1 MNRKAM
7 RGGRTETGATLYE
20 IANPCRCTEIDE
32 DTGRRLWNPLC
43 GQSVKPDSCPSCGSS
58 GVSATRLNFEC
69 DECEWSMRRPKA
81 GAPERIE
88 SWDVTSLYPSCLMGD
103 LPVPN
108 GEWLAPETLTALD
121 VESFFFSPEGEAH
134 FWCITCDVEPN
145 PACIYPI
152 LSTKRK
158 VSTDDAS
165 AKLVFDNHPI
175 RGACS
180 CGASPPCYV
189 PHGPECTRT
198 GCDLRAHGE
207 GTLCAEHTGV
217 ASACTPALTVCCPEL
232 RIALRNGWRI
242 TKVHA
247 ALKYKKARYM
257 NEYITAWA
265 AIKNHQDTLKKAK
278 NPAYNL
284 AMRAAAKLIL
294 NSIYGRTL
302 MRERETIAELLT
314 AAQRIEKLK
323 DDAARARVLT
333 EQQLDG
339 GAWLVT
345 SHKAWKPASG
355 LPPCIGVFCLSLSK
369 AVLYNGVTRAVA
381 AGATWLGG
389 DTDAVTLA
397 LPHGVEFPLELQ
409 GSAFGLFTRDYA
421 EQLLTA
427 WSNPFLKGYAFNIT
441 HDHAAYLPAAIKELR
456 TVVLAWPAVHTA
468 NERQLLDALDSA
480 SRLDSSSLSRDVLQ
494 QRDVRHALVATL
506 HEDKGAVLI
515 NALLDLIGPEVMKMK
530 GARVSDNLGALSYER
545 YSALAS
551 GEVQQLT
558 VVKSQLLKLG
568 WCGQRSMAFTHAPIH
583 VRGQND
589 KRKVLALESPFVEL
603 PPGQLPRAGIK
614 RRLTVPWG
622 YDPLPRTV
630 AQVQLCIDAAH
641 ELSAVAACVGE
652 ALDWSTLKAEQLD
665 QLKVVWA
672 RVRSEGGSAS
682 VASTRT
688 GVHCGGCA
696 PFGFDVKR
704 RRTCTHAQRDTQW
717 TTLAGGATPCTRR
730 ASDGTVDT
738 SATLVEALHS
748 LPIPLRS
755 EEQHKTLSPVNK
767 MAPRKSVA
775 PSKCTAE
782 FIMFM
787 VRAAVTDSK
796 SVPLEPARS
805 SFERQL
811 RRGIRK
817 RTGSKRSTLQKGAR
831 LEALCRQLFPDALL
845 SRS

>member
-1 MNRKAM
+1 MRRAHRCRERVHASAHRLLSGATHRAAQWMAHHQTARGAQVQESAVHERVHYDVGGNQEPSRHAQEGKEPCIQPGDA
-7 RGGRTETGATLYE
+7 RGGQAHSQFDLRSHADARARDDRRAAHGGAAHRETERRCGACTR
-20 IANPCRCTEIDE
+20 AHRATARRRC
-32 DTGRRLWNPLC
+32 
-43 GQSVKPDSCPSCGSS
+43 V
-58 GVSATRLNFEC
+58 A
-69 DECEWSMRRPKA
+69 
-81 GAPERIE
+81 
-88 SWDVTSLYPSCLMGD
+88 
-103 LPVPN
+103 
-108 GEWLAPETLTALD
+108 
-121 VESFFFSPEGEAH
+121 
-134 FWCITCDVEPN
+134 CDVAQGVE
-145 PACIYPI
+145 
-152 LSTKRK
+152 TRK
-158 VSTDDAS
+158 
-165 AKLVFDNHPI
+165 
-175 RGACS
+175 
-180 CGASPPCYV
+180 
-189 PHGPECTRT
+189 
-198 GCDLRAHGE
+198 
-207 GTLCAEHTGV
+207 
-217 ASACTPALTVCCPEL
+217 
-232 RIALRNGWRI
+232 
-242 TKVHA
+242 
-247 ALKYKKARYM
+247 
-257 NEYITAWA
+257 
-265 AIKNHQDTLKKAK
+265 
-278 NPAYNL
+278 
-284 AMRAAAKLIL
+284 RAAAVHR
-294 NSIYGRTL
+294 S
-302 MRERETIAELLT
+302 LL
-314 AAQRIEKLK
+314 L
-323 DDAARARVLT
+323 VP
-333 EQQLDG
+333 EQG
-339 GAWLVT
+339 GALQRRDT
-345 SHKAWKPASG
+345 CG
-355 LPPCIGVFCLSLSK
+355 G
-369 AVLYNGVTRAVA
+369 GRR
-381 AGATWLGG
+381 GATWLGG

-506 HEDKGAVLI
+506 HEDKGAVLT

-545 YSALAS
+545 YAALAS

-767 MAPRKSVA
+767 MAPRKSVV

-787 VRAAVTDSK
+787 VRSAVTDSK